1 MVFWGSRVKF
11 PRELRSRTSHTTQEF
26 SARAG
31 VGDNGVRK
39 DRIAYFFMDTIIQPP
54 RGVSGN
60 LEKSKA
66 NELKTKV
73 VNRGHR

>member
-1 MVFWGSRVKF
+1 MTPQKLSVRVV
-11 PRELRSRTSHTTQEF
+11 EIAVWAVQG
-26 SARAG
+26 AG
-31 VGDNGVRK
+31 
-39 DRIAYFFMDTIIQPP
+39 FFMDTITQPP

-66 NELKTKV
+66 NELTTKA